1 VKNRILLAK
10 DNRKILMK
18 SPILE
23 PNKRAFWCKKKY
35 RGEGRN
41 IVYNEESYLHSSRT
55 SPYGWY
61 DRGDNCLLKAPTGKG
76 QRLIMVHCGCE
87 KEFVSNARLMFKS
100 RSKSGDYHDEMNHK
114 NCEHMKLLPNLEEN
128 SVLVID
134 NVSYHNVQVDRAP
147 TSVTKIADMQK
158 WLNERGIFFGKK
170 KRKQNP
176 SCIKLYKPIHKNS

>member
-1 VKNRILLAK
+1 
-10 DNRKILMK
+10 
-18 SPILE
+18 
-23 PNKRAFWCKKKY
+23 
-35 RGEGRN
+35 
-41 IVYNEESYLHSSRT
+41 
-55 SPYGWY
+55 
-61 DRGDNCLLKAPTGKG
+61 
-76 QRLIMVHCGCE
+76 MVHCGCE

-147 TSVTKIADMQK
+147 TSATKIADMQK

-170 KRKQNP
+170 KKTKP
-176 SCIKLYKPIHKNS
+176 ELYQTL